1 MTYTQWSPKRR
12 RRRNPWGPIIGI
24 LIIVAILLAAGA
36 IATNAF
42 GVGEHWEHLVARVD
56 LIINPPPNK
65 SIPPEPVFTDP
76 PAVPASAS
84 LDPHPSASPHSSGS
98 HKPAPTSKPSPTP
111 TPLPARAPVDLK
123 LAFKPAT
130 TEVTQ
135 IQDTWCA
142 VAGTQVVLAA
152 DGLTDNSDATQREIA
167 GRIGEW
173 ESAKDSHNGGWG
185 PAAIAAALDAY
196 GAHGYQVRA
205 YQSRQSA
212 MRDAAKQLEATKAPV
227 VMMAWR
233 GAHTWVMTGF
243 QADADPAIFPDA
255 NVTGAYIYDPWYPKW
270 TSSIWPP
277 SLGPGAF
284 HDWANLQVNYLQW
297 QRPEGSYPGRDGNF
311 ILVVPTE
318 PRPNQ

>member
-1 MTYTQWSPKRR
+1 MTYTQWKPRRR
-12 RRRNPWGPIIGI
+12 RRRNPLGPIIGI
-24 LIIVAILLAAGA
+24 FIIVAILLAAGA

-42 GVGEHWEHLVARVD
+42 GVGERWEHLVARVD
-56 LIINPPPNK
+56 LIIHPPPDK

-76 PAVPASAS
+76 PVAVVTAS
-84 LDPHPSASPHSSGS
+84 
-98 HKPAPTSKPSPTP
+98 PSPTP
-111 TPLPARAPVDLK
+111 HTGSSGKPGVTPKPTLAPTPPPARVPVDLK

-135 IQDTWCA
+135 LTNEWCA

-173 ESAKDSHNGGWG
+173 ESRRDSHNGGWG

-196 GAHGYQVRA
+196 GAKGYEVRA

-212 MRDAAKQLEATKAPV
+212 MRAAAQQLELTRAPV

-243 QADADPAIFPDA
+243 QSDADPNVFADA
-255 NVTGAYIYDPWYPKW
+255 NVTGAYIYDPWYPTW
-270 TSSIWPP
+270 QSSIWKA
-277 SLGPGAF
+277 SLGPGVF
-284 HDWANLQVNYLQW
+284 HDWTNLQENFLPW
-297 QRPEGSYPGRDGNF
+297 QRPEGTYPGRDGNF
-311 ILVVPTE
+311 ILVVPTQ
-318 PRPNQ
+318 PRPNL